1 MKSRRGEA
9 VYVQAR
15 VRHKI
20 SGCSCRVVGIRVCR
34 TETGENLVIVLP
46 DENGKVGAVTVNDG
60 TNAVLLDSALA
71 AARVTSGN
79 KVESV
84 AVTNDDV
91 DGIFSAALKA
101 QPIPPS
107 RYRLYFVRDS
117 EDLTEESEKDFEAVF
132 ADIDRRSVFEIQVTG
147 HTDTT
152 GDSSYNAQ
160 LSVKRA
166 AAIRDKL
173 VARDVPSELI
183 EVYGR
188 GEWDL
193 FIKTKDESTEPRNRR
208 VEIRVR

>member
-1 MKSRRGEA
+1 MSKLGYA
-9 VYVQAR
+9 TKYL
-15 VRHKI
+15 
-20 SGCSCRVVGIRVCR
+20 VVLAALLASACAEPRLGK
-34 TETGENLVIVLP
+34 NLVIVLP

-91 DGIFSAALKA
+91 DGIFSVALKA

-107 RYRLYFVRDS
+107 RFRLYFVRDS

-132 ADIDRRSVFEIQVTG
+132 ADIDRRSAFEIQVTG

-152 GDSSYNAQ
+152 GDSTYNAQ

-183 EVYGR
+183 
-188 GEWDL
+188 
-193 FIKTKDESTEPRNRR
+193 
-208 VEIRVR
+208 